1 MNGTATLVAAL
12 LVSSGAMA
20 GESSIL
26 ARLANPSISHAEP
39 KLQLIAQRQRQQT
52 CRPRGAVCIYA
63 QDCCSFS
70 CPLNFTGT
78 GYRWCQ

>member
-1 MNGTATLVAAL
+1 MNRTATLVVAL

-20 GESSIL
+20 GGSSTL
-26 ARLANPSISHAEP
+26 ARLRNPTVSHAEP
-39 KLQLIAQRQRQQT
+39 NLQLAQKQRQQT
-52 CRPRGAVCIYA
+52 CRPRGAFCIYA